1 MGRDED
7 TAGAG
12 AGDDDDDDGEEEE
25 MRGYIYQA
33 MCKKVCREEGSE

>member
-12 AGDDDDDDGEEEE
+12 AGDDDDDGEEEE
-25 MRGYIYQA
+25 MRGYIYKA